1 MRRTMQNTQNTVH
14 SIQCDVPPQQDGAA
28 LERPGEAVLKVKR
41 SSQHSKYEGVAEQEG
56 GGVAGKAGGELGEV
70 GQAGHAAHQ

>member
-1 MRRTMQNTQNTVH
+1 MQNTQNTVH

-41 SSQHSKYEGVAEQEG
+41 SKAEQEG
-56 GGVAGKAGGELGEV
+56 GGVAGEAGGELGEAE
-70 GQAGHAAHQ
+70 QAGHAAHQ